1 MLSGFFHP
9 PSFCANVSLTLL
21 AKTKNSRLDFFNVY
35 LIKSYLGEAACSA
48 TPKKSAT
55 KLQKKNQANKSTNLF
70 LSNLQSICDDGIHAS
85 AKVNG
90 CHLKKGISWP
100 RLLRSWRFRTSDS
113 SSAIVSPGKLYPF
126 TSLEINNLP
135 VFHAIMGFPQYS
147 IEFSKTPSIFD
158 DFWRHDE

>member
-48 TPKKSAT
+48 TPQKISNKTAKKT
-55 KLQKKNQANKSTNLF
+55 QANKSTNLF

-90 CHLKKGISWP
+90 CHLKKAYLDPAFWGPGASG
-100 RLLRSWRFRTSDS
+100 LLIRALPSYHLS
-113 SSAIVSPGKLYPF
+113 SLPCNHGVSPIQHRIFKKKP
-126 TSLEINNLP
+126 TS
-135 VFHAIMGFPQYS
+135 V
-147 IEFSKTPSIFD
+147 